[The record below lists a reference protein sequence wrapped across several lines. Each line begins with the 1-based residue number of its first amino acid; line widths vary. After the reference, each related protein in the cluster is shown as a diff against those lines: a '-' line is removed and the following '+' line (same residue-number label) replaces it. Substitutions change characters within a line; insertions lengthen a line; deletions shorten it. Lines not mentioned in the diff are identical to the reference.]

1 LWLTAIHCYFIVEPR
16 TIRPQSVE
24 EVCVIRD
31 ADTMLKGAII
41 SILRDSIVDAYVIL
55 FTGREM
61 WDILEAK
68 YGFFT
73 PVVNYIP

>member
-1 LWLTAIHCYFIVEPR
+1 
-16 TIRPQSVE
+16 
-24 EVCVIRD
+24 VIRD